1 MIARGG
7 IKHCADAMLAAFHI
21 QHYPMLVLLHNPVGS
36 YYTAVTESEL
46 TRLSPPDSGGR
57 HRLVFRGTEKELLA
71 LCSTKQL
78 NFLDGGNGNGLN

>member
-7 IKHCADAMLAAFHI
+7 IKHCADAMLAAFHV

-46 TRLSPPDSGGR
+46 TRLAPPDTNGR
-57 HRLVFRGTEKELLA
+57 HRLVFRGTEKELIA
-71 LCSTKQL
+71 LCTTAQL
-78 NFLDGGNGNGLN
+78 SFLDPGGDHGLN